1 MYCYYDNIVSIAL
14 DVAMV
19 MEWRAEILE
28 WSTIVTLAN
37 LRSLG
42 FFWSS
47 FLTINQLCFISTY
60 YQLSL
65 QTCKDVISL

>member
-1 MYCYYDNIVSIAL
+1 MFVNHSMPWQYRDEHGGLMYCYYDNIVSMAL

-42 FFWSS
+42 FFGAVS
-47 FLTINQLCFISTY
+47 
-60 YQLSL
+60 
-65 QTCKDVISL
+65 

>member
-1 MYCYYDNIVSIAL
+1 MYCYYDNIISMAL

-28 WSTIVTLAN
+28 WSTIVALAN

-42 FFWSS
+42 FFRAVS
-47 FLTINQLCFISTY
+47 
-60 YQLSL
+60 
-65 QTCKDVISL
+65 

>member
-1 MYCYYDNIVSIAL
+1 MYCYYDNIISMAL

-42 FFWSS
+42 FFRAVC
-47 FLTINQLCFISTY
+47 LTINQLCFISTY

-65 QTCKDVISL
+65 QTRKDVISL